1 MTRRIFEMKHE
12 QLVFSKKDYDFKNDF
27 ESAI

>member
-1 MTRRIFEMKHE
+1 MRGRIFEMRHE
-12 QLVFSKKDYDFKNDF
+12 QLVFFIKDYDFKNDF